1 MVNGYRPSTIIEAL
15 QIRRN
20 CDVVPYAGG
29 TDWMIKRDESKTL
42 LFLNGIQQL
51 KEVEEDEDGIYIG
64 SACTSAELLKSD
76 MVPQV
81 LKEAI
86 EGIASPAIRN
96 AGTIGGNI
104 CNASPAGDTLPI
116 LYALDAELVI
126 STVDSTEVV
135 GIEDFIIGPK
145 KNNLSKD
152 ELIEQIMIPKNGA
165 YSYYYKKIGARKA
178 DAISKLSF
186 VGIFLE
192 EKGVIKKVACAFG
205 AVGPTVVR
213 SKEIEAM
220 LVGKTLK
227 EANVI
232 KDEVISKYSELI
244 HPIDD
249 QRSTAIY
256 RKKVALNLYQDFLES
271 NGI

>member
-1 MVNGYRPSTIIEAL
+1 MVNGYRPTTITEAL

-20 CDVVPYAGG
+20 QDVVPYAGG
-29 TDWMIKRDESKTL
+29 TDWMIARDDSKTL
-42 LFLNGIQQL
+42 LFLNGITQL
-51 KEVEEDEDGIYIG
+51 KEVEEDKDGIYIG
-64 SACTSAELLKSD
+64 SACTYAELLKSD

-86 EGIASPAIRN
+86 IGIASPAIRN

-116 LYALDAELVI
+116 LYALDAELII
-126 STVDSTEVV
+126 STMDSTEVI
-135 GIEDFIIGPK
+135 GIEDFITGPK
-145 KNNLSKD
+145 KNILGKD
-152 ELIEQIMIPKNGA
+152 ELIEQIMIPKKGA

-186 VGIFLE
+186 VGIFDE
-192 EKGVIKKVACAFG
+192 ENGVITKAACAFG

-213 SKEIEAM
+213 SKEIESM
-220 LVGKTLK
+220 LVGKTMK
-227 EANVI
+227 EATEI
-232 KDEVISKYSELI
+232 KQEIINKYSEKI
-244 HPIDD
+244 RPIDD
-249 QRSTAIY
+249 QRSTALY
-256 RKKVALNLYQDFLES
+256 RKTVALNLLQDFLES